1 MNFTID
7 DTYGDPTTNRNITY
21 FPKGAWRDGVKC
33 RNCTAHLQASNVY
46 NRSWTESLFDPLA
59 DCGDD
64 ATIIPSA
71 SVVFNGTAVYVLC
84 AIAQLGWSHTTNS
97 NMTFLLDGQVSG
109 FFSRASSGPAGYE
122 YNVTVFSQTN
132 LMPGA
137 HNLTI
142 QNGHVNGTRSLVL
155 LDAVLYT
162 QDIGQPIAG
171 PPGLT
176 PPNVIPPSTTPT
188 PPSRTP
194 TIVGGVLGGVGA
206 LLLLAI
212 TMFLWRYYRRRH
224 LVAGPRVSRD
234 KTTWQ
239 RNIPIPI
246 TGHSLFQTSSP
257 CTPFLATS
265 SNHTTAHP
273 AADTTVAA
281 LPLSPPL
288 PKHSPSISRSG
299 ILIMSTDF
307 LNDQTTPNS
316 VGPAYKTGLLS
327 DGRPPPR
334 RASISLPRIT
344 SDQPPASVPRADVHP
359 EVDSGVSAPLGRRPR
374 SVSHSGVPVSRTPY
388 QSDMT
393 PLNAVGPGPT
403 PMIGVFSD
411 SYPPTRH
418 ASISSPQ
425 PIATTR
431 PLNYAK
437 KITRITPAMST
448 SPNPPETSILGSRV
462 TEPRPSATAHLPN
475 HVADIHGRP
484 TARSLV
490 AQDIPRRPKTSPPQ
504 AVLWP
509 RSTHSRL
516 PVSQVVF
523 SEDLQ
528 TNSFAWLPL
537 IDAQINA
544 MVLDVSSRVSITQ
557 SYCNETSSGT
567 GPAKFMFSVPQN
579 ATICAFETRKSNG
592 EVTTWKSKASEEGP
606 HEHKIEGQNTFIMPV
621 GSIPSNGT
629 IEVKLNYVESLF
641 SDNIANLD
649 DIRFIIPEH
658 AGKSSSSHRH
668 STQAEGRQAE
678 GRPILRIRVDIQT
691 AGHLIQVI
699 SPSHRLETSEQPYTA
714 SDQDNTFCRQRTRIV
729 FESTKSLSKDF
740 VLDIQ
745 AEGLDAPR
753 CFAEPLVRDEHSH
766 HGMDTV
772 AFCLTVVPKSVI
784 PRLPSQEYLFVIDRS
799 TSMRG
804 SRIEIAKE
812 TLCKLLRSLPTEGT
826 KFNVL
831 SFAQHVDQHRPQ
843 SVVFKPQAL
852 SNALTYVRGL
862 TTYQSGTNIR
872 GALQAAFRRANRAMP
887 TSIFLLTDG
896 EAKVADREATLE
908 DVRIAMQAAPTSAPI
923 RVFTLGIGVT
933 VAKDLCMA
941 IAKTGN
947 GVCLLAPHADGIWTQ
962 CTRLFHAGRA
972 PIITGVTID
981 WGIPLENL
989 QSKSLA
995 CSMASVRQDTAG
1007 SALQQSPSLICDL
1020 HAGSRFCVYAIVSVK
1035 EISIPQGVTI
1045 TGQLGEHGEHFE
1057 VVVPV
1062 HISGLEDTDPG
1073 TPPIHTLAARELI
1086 REYDEQPMRNKDSIT
1101 QLGGMYTIESR
1112 HTSFVPIAKL
1122 NMVNKDTEEVAL
1134 RCSRSSVG
1142 SYETA
1147 DTAFPDTR
1155 SPWFGLVE
1163 LPPEA

>member
-1 MNFTID
+1 MNITID
-7 DTYGDPTTNRNITY
+7 DTYGDPTTNGNITY
-21 FPKGAWRDGVKC
+21 FPKGAWRDGVRC
-33 RNCTAHLQASNVY
+33 RNCTAHLEASNVY
-46 NRSWTESLFDPLA
+46 NRSWTESVFDPLP

-84 AIAQLGWSHTTNS
+84 AIAQLGWSHPTNS
-97 NMTFLLDGQVSG
+97 NMMFLLDGQVTG
-109 FFSRASSGPAGYE
+109 AFSRASSGPAGYE

-132 LMPGA
+132 LTPGA

-142 QNGHVNGTRSLVL
+142 QNGNVNGTRSLVL

-176 PPNVIPPSTTPT
+176 PPDMIPPSTI
-188 PPSRTP
+188 PPSRPP
-194 TIVGGVLGGVGA
+194 TIVGGVLGGVSS

-212 TMFLWRYYRRRH
+212 TIFLWRCYRRRY

-234 KTTWQ
+234 KTSWQ
-239 RNIPIPI
+239 RNIPTPTIE
-246 TGHSLFQTSSP
+246 HSLFQTSYP
-257 CTPFLATS
+257 CTPFLAAS
-265 SNHTTAHP
+265 SDHVAAHP
-273 AADTTVAA
+273 AADTTVAVS
-281 LPLSPPL
+281 PLSPPL
-288 PKHSPSISRSG
+288 PRHSPSISRSG

-307 LNDQTTPNS
+307 ANDRSTSND
-316 VGPAYKTGLLS
+316 VGPAYKTGWLS
-327 DGRPPPR
+327 DGRPPSR

-344 SDQPPASVPRADVHP
+344 SDQSPASAPRAQVHP
-359 EVDSGVSAPLGRRPR
+359 EVDSVVSAPLARRPR
-374 SVSHSGVPVSRTPY
+374 SVSHSGVPMSRTSF

-393 PLNAVGPGPT
+393 PPNAVGPGPT
-403 PMIGVFSD
+403 PMITGVFSD
-411 SYPPTRH
+411 SHPPTRH
-418 ASISSPQ
+418 ASTSSQQ

-431 PLNYAK
+431 SLNYAK
-437 KITRITPAMST
+437 KVPRITPAMST
-448 SPNPPETSILGSRV
+448 SPDPPKTSILGSRV
-462 TEPRPSATAHLPN
+462 TEPRPSTAAHLLN
-475 HVADIHGRP
+475 HVADIHDRP

-490 AQDIPRRPKTSPPQ
+490 AQDIPRRLHDPPKTSPPQ
-504 AVLWP
+504 AVVWP

-528 TNSFAWLPL
+528 TNTFAWLPL

-544 MVLDVSSRVSITQ
+544 MVLDVSSRVSVTQ
-557 SYCNETSSGT
+557 VYCNEASSGT
-567 GPAKFMFSVPQN
+567 GPARFMFSVPQN

-592 EVTTWKSKASEEGP
+592 EITTWKSRVSEEGP
-606 HEHKIEGQNTFIMPV
+606 HEHEIEGQNIFIMPV
-621 GSIPSNGT
+621 GSIPSSGT
-629 IEVKLNYVESLF
+629 IEVKLNYVASLF
-641 SDNIANLD
+641 SDNIAILD
-649 DIRFIIPEH
+649 DVRFIIPEH
-658 AGKSSSSHRH
+658 AGKSLGAHRH
-668 STQAEGRQAE
+668 STQAQ
-678 GRPILRIRVDIQT
+678 GRPILRIRVDIQM
-691 AGHLIQVI
+691 AGHLIQVV
-699 SPSHRLETSEQPYTA
+699 SPSHGLETSEQPYTA

-729 FESTKSLSKDF
+729 FESTKFLSKNF
-740 VLDIQ
+740 VLGIQ

-753 CFAEPLVRDEHSH
+753 CFAEPLVGDEHSH
-766 HGMDTV
+766 HGLDTV

-784 PRLPSQEYLFVIDRS
+784 PRLPSQEYLFAIDRS

-843 SVVFKPQAL
+843 SVVFKPRAL

-872 GALQAAFRRANRAMP
+872 DALQSAFRYSDRAMP
-887 TSIFLLTDG
+887 TSIFLITDG
-896 EAKVADREATLE
+896 EAKATDREATLE
-908 DVRIAMQAAPTSAPI
+908 DVRVAMQAAPTSAPI

-947 GVCLLAPHADGIWTQ
+947 GVCLLAPHADGIWSQ
-962 CTRLFHAGRA
+962 CTRLFHAGKA

-989 QSKSLA
+989 QSKSPVR
-995 CSMASVRQDTAG
+995 SMASVRQDVAAG
-1007 SALQQSPSLICDL
+1007 ALQQSPSLICDL
-1020 HAGSRFCVYAIVSVK
+1020 HGGSRFCVYAIVSVK
-1035 EISIPQGVTI
+1035 EISIPQAVTI

-1057 VVVPV
+1057 VVAFV
-1062 HISGLEDTDPG
+1062 HLSGLEDTDPG
-1073 TPPIHTLAARELI
+1073 TPPIHTLATRELI
-1086 REYDEQPMRNKDSIT
+1086 HEYDEQSMRNKLSIT
-1101 QLGGMYTIESR
+1101 QLGETYNIESR
-1112 HTSFVPIAKL
+1112 HTSFVAIAKA
-1122 NMVNKDTEEVAL
+1122 NMVNEDAEEVAL
-1134 RCSRSSVG
+1134 RCSRPSVI
-1142 SYETA
+1142 SY
-1147 DTAFPDTR
+1147 
-1155 SPWFGLVE
+1155 
-1163 LPPEA
+1163 